1 MALLIPLIS
10 FILLFLI
17 FHQAGDKDFRL
28 CFLKTAI
35 VFAIFT
41 LLVTEILSLF
51 KAFNAFWITL
61 FWGTFFL
68 ILFALF
74 CYLVIRKR
82 IIFKTIKFSHPAIKD
97 WLLLI
102 PTLLVVIINTWVA
115 YQTPPNNWDSMVYHL
130 GRMHHWLANQSVDF
144 YATHIQ
150 RQLFLSPWM
159 EYGLTHVFVL
169 SGSDR
174 FLNLFGVFFWIGTA
188 LLTSYLAS
196 LIGAD
201 KRAQYYA
208 GITCL
213 LIPTAILQATTTKN
227 DLALCFW
234 VLSAAIFLLKFF
246 DVPSFTHAIFLG
258 LSMGLAILTKNTAY
272 VLLTPLVIWFIA
284 WLIKKRKLAGLKF
297 GILIAVIVIAI
308 NANHLI
314 RNMQLFGYP
323 MGPTEETVLYSN
335 AIIGLRPLASNVV
348 RNLAIHLQSTPTLNA
363 VVIQAIE
370 AFHRLLGLGVS
381 DQRTTWPGYEFSL
394 VPFKINEDLT
404 GAPLHLFLIM
414 VCLVILAVKKP
425 KLPGNKLK
433 YILWSVLISFLLFS
447 GYLRWQVWQARLMLS
462 FFMVLSVLLGFV
474 ISSYFQRWLRALVM
488 SLMILLAALCLW
500 RNPTKPLPLL
510 YDYNITNMYRIL
522 VMIYDNKL
530 NAIYIPALE
539 TLDQDLG
546 CREIGLVVGNEF
558 WEYPFWEDLQDNIGA
573 DLRIEHI
580 NVVNASAV
588 LEDVAF
594 EPCAVIVTLP
604 GFEDQLT
611 LKNGKKYE
619 PTLELDG
626 LTLFIPAE

>member
-1 MALLIPLIS
+1 MALLLPLIS
-10 FILLFLI
+10 FFLLILI
-17 FHQAGDKDFRL
+17 FNQIGEKDYRL
-28 CFLKTAI
+28 SLLKSTVI
-35 VFAIFT
+35 FAFFT
-41 LLVTEILSLF
+41 ILTTEILSLF
-51 KAFNAFWITL
+51 KALSPFWIIL
-61 FWGTFFL
+61 VWGSFFF

-74 CYLVIRKR
+74 RYLF
-82 IIFKTIKFSHPAIKD
+82 FKKLISFERLKLPRLASKN
-97 WLLLI
+97 WLLII
-102 PTLLVVIINTWVA
+102 PIILVVAVNSWVA

-130 GRMHHWLANQSVDF
+130 SRMHHWLANQSVDF

-272 VLLTPLVIWFIA
+272 VLLTPIVIWFIA
-284 WLIKKRKLAGLKF
+284 WLIKLRKLVAWKYGV
-297 GILIAVIVIAI
+297 LIAVIVILI
-308 NANHLI
+308 NGSHIL
-314 RNMQLFGYP
+314 RNIQLFGHP
-323 MGPTEETVLYSN
+323 MGPTEETILYSN
-335 AIIGLRPLASNVV
+335 AIIGLRPLASNVT
-348 RNLAIHLQSTPTLNA
+348 RNLAIHLQSIPAINA
-363 VVIQAIE
+363 IVMHAIDV
-370 AFHRLLGLGVS
+370 FHRLLGLGVS

-404 GAPLHLFLIM
+404 GAPLHLFLTM

-425 KLPGNKLK
+425 KLSGKRMKLL
-433 YILWSVLISFLLFS
+433 LWSVLISFILFS
-447 GYLRWQVWQARLMLS
+447 GFLRWQVWQARLMLS
-462 FFMVLSVLLGFV
+462 FFMILSVLLGFV
-474 ISSYFQRWLRALVM
+474 ISNYFKRWLRTLVM
-488 SLMILLAALCLW
+488 SLMVLIAALCLW
-500 RNPTKPLPLL
+500 KNPTKPLPLL

-573 DLRIEHI
+573 DLRIEHV

-626 LTLFIPAE
+626 LTLFVPVE